1 MTRDERRDEEG
12 RVGELERLMTEI
24 QQDTVRTNQHLQRKY

>member
-24 QQDTVRTNQHLQRKY
+24 QQDTVRINQNLQRKY